1 MEMEV
6 VDQEEKETGRVN
18 GGSNRKKQK
27 NVPIQELTREVRKE
41 SEECFFFSLSQ
52 VERRLGGRDK

>member
-1 MEMEV
+1 MEV

-41 SEECFFFSLSQ
+41 SEECCFFFLSP
-52 VERRLGGRDK
+52 R